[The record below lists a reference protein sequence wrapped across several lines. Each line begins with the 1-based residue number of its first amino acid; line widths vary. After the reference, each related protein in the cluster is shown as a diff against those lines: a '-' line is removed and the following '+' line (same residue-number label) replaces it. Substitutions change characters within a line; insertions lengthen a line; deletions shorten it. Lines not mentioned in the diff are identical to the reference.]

1 MSQQQVTVLISSAG
15 QRVDLMRCFRED
27 ATRLG
32 IDLRII
38 ATDMRPAWSA
48 ACHAAD
54 ASFAMPRCTSPDF
67 LKQTLA
73 LSVQEDVDLIVP
85 TIDTELLSY
94 SQAQDDFAANNVR
107 IAVSGPS
114 VVELARDKLKTAEA
128 LDAHGIATPRSASP
142 SEVLA
147 ATSDWAGP
155 LLLKPRDGSRSVG
168 IQSVASV
175 ADLPDPAT
183 LDGYVV
189 QEFLEGQEYTVNM
202 FFDDGGKLCAAVPH
216 RRHEVRAG
224 EVSKG
229 ITERHEELEAMAKAL
244 ENVLDQPFGT
254 LCFQAIAEP
263 ERQPKIIEINA
274 RFGGGYPLAHQAGAR
289 FSEWLLEI
297 VSGRPCSANNDWQ
310 HGVVMLR
317 YFGAIFPDR

>member
-27 ATRLG
+27 AKRLG
-32 IDLRII
+32 IDLRMV
-38 ATDMRPAWSA
+38 ATDMQPDWSA

-54 ASFAMPRCTSPDF
+54 ASFTMPRCTSPEF

-73 LSVQEDVDLIVP
+73 LCVQEGVDLIVP
-85 TIDTELLSY
+85 TLDTELLPF
-94 SQAQDDFAANNVR
+94 SQAQDEFAAHQVR
-107 IAVSGPS
+107 LAVSGPS
-114 VVELARDKLKTAEA
+114 VVELARDKLKTARA
-128 LDAHGIATPRSASP
+128 LDTHGISTPRSASP

-147 ATSDWAGP
+147 APSDWSGP

-168 IQSVASV
+168 IKSVASV

-189 QEFLEGQEYTVNM
+189 QEFLEGPEYTVNM
-202 FFDDGGKLCAAVPH
+202 FFDDGGRLRAAVPH

-229 ITERHEELEAMAKAL
+229 ITERDEELEAIAKAL
-244 ENVLDQPFGT
+244 EHMLDRPFGA

-263 ERQPKIIEINA
+263 ERQPKVIEINA

-289 FSEWLLEI
+289 FPQWLLEI
-297 VSGRPCSANNDWQ
+297 VSGRPCSAANDWQ
-310 HGVVMLR
+310 DKVVMLR
-317 YFGAIFPDR
+317 YFAAIFPEQ